1 MILFTAASVIQESLR
16 SRRDADFLAQV
27 EHYMARAR
35 TALSEKA
42 FEAAQ
47 NEGRA
52 MTLEQAVEYALG
64 PVGVE
69 EATGQQRGKRPTH
82 DALTAREIE
91 VARLIARGLSNRE
104 IAATLVVSERTAEGH
119 VQNILD
125 KLSFDSRTQIA
136 AWAVEHGLLVPSA

>member
-1 MILFTAASVIQESLR
+1 MILFTAASLIQESLR

-27 EHYMARAR
+27 ENHIARAR
-35 TALSEKA
+35 AALSRKA

-52 MTLEQAVEYALG
+52 MTLEQAVDYALG
-64 PVGVE
+64 LAGAE
-69 EATGQQRGKRPTH
+69 EATDQQRGKRQTH
-82 DALTAREIE
+82 DALTVREIE

-104 IAATLVVSERTAEGH
+104 IATTLFVSERTAEGH

-125 KLSFDSRTQIA
+125 KLGFDSRAQIA
-136 AWAVEHGLLVPSA
+136 AWAVEHGLRVPSA